1 MSDHFW
7 SVGSPLFWVAV
18 CHCAWLTELSVPQP
32 VNQPVLGPRCSR
44 QGWVLS
50 MLPPSAVRTG
60 LGKPRWDVLAF
71 RHHPLQ
77 EGRGR
82 WEEGL
87 WVLKPP
93 TTATTTTAGT
103 RRRTG
108 PFSKPQRGD
117 EGWGGEGTRPP
128 GAPSRAPSFNFHLDS
143 LQTGQ
148 PLWQVKKPH
157 SAMYVQPMLL
167 VWIFIMNNIFI
178 TPQTVNE
185 TLTDCKIPVHS
196 LIMNCFF

>member
-1 MSDHFW
+1 MLGHFW
-7 SVGSPLFWVAV
+7 SVGSPLFLVAV

-32 VNQPVLGPRCSR
+32 VNQPVLGSRCYR

-50 MLPPSAVRTG
+50 TLPLSAVRTG

-77 EGRGR
+77 EGRDR

-93 TTATTTTAGT
+93 PPPPQAGT
-103 RRRTG
+103 RRRTD
-108 PFSKPQRGD
+108 PCAKLLLHFRGD
-117 EGWGGEGTRPP
+117 KGWGGEGIRPP
-128 GAPSRAPSFNFHLDS
+128 GAPSCAPSFNFHLDS

-148 PLWQVKKPH
+148 PLWHVKK
-157 SAMYVQPMLL
+157 
-167 VWIFIMNNIFI
+167 
-178 TPQTVNE
+178 TTVLCTFNQCCWFE
-185 TLTDCKIPVHS
+185 YL
-196 LIMNCFF
+196 

>member
-1 MSDHFW
+1 MSDHFR

-32 VNQPVLGPRCSR
+32 VLGPRCYR

-50 MLPPSAVRTG
+50 MLPPPSALRTG
-60 LGKPRWDVLAF
+60 LGKPRWDVLAS

-93 TTATTTTAGT
+93 PPAGT
-103 RRRTG
+103 RWRTG
-108 PFSKPQRGD
+108 SFAKPPLHFRGD
-117 EGWGGEGTRPP
+117 KGWGGEGTRPP
-128 GAPSRAPSFNFHLDS
+128 GAPSHAPSFNFHLDP
-143 LQTGQ
+143 LQSGQ
-148 PLWQVKKPH
+148 PLWQV
-157 SAMYVQPMLL
+157 
-167 VWIFIMNNIFI
+167 
-178 TPQTVNE
+178 
-185 TLTDCKIPVHS
+185 
-196 LIMNCFF
+196 